1 MKIFSSL
8 NIYCLAGCMLLSA
21 CSQANNSNS
30 VKTEKVFD
38 EQRSLNTSLSVN
50 NHISQMTPEY
60 VESVAR
66 IAYIWGWPL
75 INMHNRHQV
84 FSQVPVQGLL
94 GGVMPVAP
102 VNYLTILPK
111 YADPEQK
118 DVAHPNQDVFYGFG
132 ITNLDKSPVVLQVP
146 NFGERF
152 WMYGLMNQRTD
163 AFGELGKMY
172 GTQPGF
178 YLLAGPNWKG
188 DVPEGIN
195 KVIYS
200 ETSINAVIPRVF
212 VEDEKDDQNKV
223 QSYINQIAMYPLS
236 EYNGHMKTTV
246 WRELPVLPEQNKT
259 DKEKGWVNPE
269 KFFDQLPAVLK
280 EVKPLQGEEVM
291 YSMINQVLD
300 AAKSNEEYRKILRRT
315 AVNMEKSAIDS
326 LFYFNNVGVE
336 VENHWTRPF
345 NNGAFG
351 LDYLTRTAIAKS
363 NIFTNHF
370 RETTYF
376 YQYRDK
382 DGTRLDG
389 SKHSYTI
396 TFKKG
401 ELPPVDG
408 FWSLTMYDENHFFCS
423 NDIKRYSLGTKS
435 KNLKYNDDGSLT
447 LYIQKESPSEELKNN
462 WLPAPDGIFAVTLRC
477 YAPENSIIEGKWCPP
492 AVITKK

>member
-1 MKIFSSL
+1 
-8 NIYCLAGCMLLSA
+8 
-21 CSQANNSNS
+21 
-30 VKTEKVFD
+30 
-38 EQRSLNTSLSVN
+38 
-50 NHISQMTPEY
+50 MTPEY

-75 INMHNRHQV
+75 VNMHNRHQV

-132 ITNLDKSPVVLQVP
+132 ITNLDKSPVVLQIP

-172 GTQPGF
+172 ETQPGF